1 MPSCPLGN
9 RATIVSPDPAI
20 TRLALDLA
28 ARVRD
33 AVAPSLGDP
42 GARAGVGVA
51 PGGDVTMAIDEIAER
66 VTEQCCAEAGD
77 IAFYSE
83 DRGYVE
89 MGRPRAILLI
99 DPIDG
104 TRPAAAGLESCCV
117 SVAVLPPSRDATLGD
132 VQFGVVH
139 EIKHGQRFYATRGE
153 GAHAQRADGSPL
165 PIVLSPNVDLRAL
178 FWTAGLRGRPVLPM
192 AILLEELIDGSSMHG
207 GFFDLGSATF
217 NMTRIVTGQ
226 LDAYVDMG
234 WLIVHELPQL
244 EAAFRAAGDGAVC
257 TNFPYDVAA
266 AALVVAEAGGIVT
279 AADGGPLAPCP
290 AIGSGDGWGVAVLA
304 SASKSLHDRLL
315 DATERGMHRLRAH
328 LVAGGHHSS
337 D

>member
-1 MPSCPLGN
+1 MS
-9 RATIVSPDPAI
+9 DPKI
-20 TRLALDLA
+20 DQLALDLA

-33 AVAPSLGDP
+33 AVAPSLGEAS
-42 GARAGVGVA
+42 ARAGVGVA
-51 PGGDVTMAIDEIAER
+51 PGGDVTMAIDEIAEH

-89 MGRPRAILLI
+89 IGRPRAILLV

-117 SVAVLPPSRDATLGD
+117 SVAVLPPSQDATLGD
-132 VQFGVVH
+132 VEFGVIH
-139 EIKHGQRFYATRGE
+139 EIKHGHRFFAGRGE
-153 GAHAQRADGSPL
+153 GAHAEHVNGWAL
-165 PIVLSPNVDLRAL
+165 PIALSANVDLRAL
-178 FWTAGLRGRPVLPM
+178 FWTAGLRGRPVVAM
-192 AILLEELIDGSSMHG
+192 SVLLEDLIDGSSMHG

-234 WLIVHELPQL
+234 WRAVHELPEL
-244 EAAFRAAGDGAVC
+244 EPAFRIAGDGAIC

-266 AALVVAEAGGIVT
+266 AALIVAEAGGIVT
-279 AADGGPLAPCP
+279 AADGAPLGGFP
-290 AIGSGDGWGVAVLA
+290 AVGSGEGFGVAVLA
-304 SASKSLHDRLL
+304 SASQPLHDRIL
-315 DATERGMHRLRAH
+315 DAVDQGMTRLRDH
-328 LVAGGHHSS
+328 LARARAVH
-337 D
+337 

>member
-1 MPSCPLGN
+1 MTST
-9 RATIVSPDPAI
+9 AASAPDPAV

-28 ARVRD
+28 GRVRD
-33 AVAPSLGDP
+33 AVAPSLGAP

-66 VTEQCCAEAGD
+66 VTEECCAEAGD

-89 MGRPRAILLI
+89 IGRPRAILLI
-99 DPIDG
+99 DPVDG

-117 SVAVLPPSRDATLGD
+117 SVAVLPASRDATLGD

-139 EIKHGQRFYATRGE
+139 ELKSGQRFFATRGE
-153 GAHAQRADGSPL
+153 GAHAERADGSSL

-178 FWTAGLRGRPVLPM
+178 FWASGLRGRPALPM
-192 AILLEELIDGSSMHG
+192 TVLLEELIDGCSMHG

-217 NMTRIVTGQ
+217 DMTRIVTGQ

-234 WLIVHELPQL
+234 WLVMHEIPEL
-244 EAAFRAAGDGAVC
+244 EGEFRRAGDGNVC
-257 TNFPYDVAA
+257 TNVPYDVAA
-266 AALVVAEAGGIVT
+266 AALVVSEAGGIVT
-279 AADGGPLAPCP
+279 AADGGSLAVSP

-304 SASKSLHDRLL
+304 SASRPLHDRLVE
-315 DATERGMHRLRAH
+315 ATGQGMQRLRAQ
-328 LVAGGHHSS
+328 VVGK
-337 D
+337 

>member
-1 MPSCPLGN
+1 MDDL
-9 RATIVSPDPAI
+9 DPVVDRFAI
-20 TRLALDLA
+20 DLT

-42 GARAGVGVA
+42 GARERVGVA

-66 VTEQCCAEAGD
+66 VVEAGCIEAGD

-89 MGRPRAILLI
+89 IGRPRATLVV

-117 SVAVLPPSRDATLGD
+117 SVAVVPASLEATLGD
-132 VQFGVVH
+132 VQLGIVQ
-139 EIKHGQRFYATRGE
+139 EIKSGHRFVARRGGGVE
-153 GAHAQRADGSPL
+153 TDQPVR
-165 PIVLSPNVDLRAL
+165 LSPNTDLGAL
-178 FWTAGLRGRPVLPM
+178 FWTAGLRGRPAMPM
-192 AILLEELIDGSSMHG
+192 TIVLEELIDGSGMRG
-207 GFFDLGSATF
+207 GYFDLGSATF

-226 LDAYVDMG
+226 LDAYVDVG
-234 WLIVHELPQL
+234 RYVVDVRPGL
-244 EAAFRAAGDGAVC
+244 EAAFRRVGDGAVC

-266 AALVVAEAGGIVT
+266 AALIVQEAGGVVT
-279 AADGGPLAPCP
+279 RPDGSSIAGHP
-290 AIGSGDGWGVAVLA
+290 AVGSGDGYGIAVVA
-304 SASKSLHDRLL
+304 SASPALHDRLL
-315 DATERGMHRLRAH
+315 AAIAEGMARLRATF
-328 LVAGGHHSS
+328 G

>member
-1 MPSCPLGN
+1 M
-9 RATIVSPDPAI
+9 TPDPAI

-28 ARVRD
+28 ARVRE
-33 AVAPSLGDP
+33 AVAPALGDP
-42 GARAGVGVA
+42 GARSGVGIA

-66 VTEQCCAEAGD
+66 VTEACCAEAGD
-77 IAFYSE
+77 VAFYSE
-83 DRGYVE
+83 DRGYIE
-89 MGRPRAILLI
+89 IGRPRAILLV

-117 SVAVLPPSRDATLGD
+117 SVAVLPPSRDASLGD

-139 EIKHGQRFYATRGE
+139 EIKHGQRFFATRDA
-153 GAHAQRADGSPL
+153 GAHVERADGTPV
-165 PIVLSPNVDLRAL
+165 PVRLSSNVDLRAL

-192 AILLEELIDGSSMHG
+192 AVLLEELIDGSSMHG

-234 WLIVHELPQL
+234 WLVLHELPDL
-244 EAAFRAAGDGAVC
+244 EPAFRLAGDGAVC

-279 AADGGPLAPCP
+279 AADGSSLATCP

-304 SASKSLHDRLL
+304 SASQPLHDRLL
-315 DATERGMHRLRAH
+315 DATERGMQRLRAH
-328 LVAGGHHSS
+328 VVGDGH
-337 D
+337 

>member
-1 MPSCPLGN
+1 VT
-9 RATIVSPDPAI
+9 AADPAI

-33 AVAPSLGDP
+33 AVAPSLGDQ
-42 GARAGVGVA
+42 GARVGVGVA
-51 PGGDVTMAIDEIAER
+51 PGGDVTMAIDEIAEQ

-89 MGRPRAILLI
+89 FGRPRAILLI

-117 SVAVLPPSRDATLGD
+117 SVAVLPASREATLGD

-139 EIKHGQRFYATRGE
+139 EIKHGQRFLATRGE
-153 GAHAQRADGSPL
+153 GAHAERADGTPL
-165 PIVLSPNVDLRAL
+165 PIALSPNVDLRAL
-178 FWTAGLRGRPVLPM
+178 FWTSGLRGRPVLAM
-192 AILLEELIDGSSMHG
+192 SVLLEELIDRSSMRG

-234 WLIVHELPQL
+234 WLMVHELPEL
-244 EAAFRAAGDGAVC
+244 EGAFRNAGEGAIC

-266 AALVVAEAGGIVT
+266 AALVVSEAGGVVT
-279 AADGGPLAPCP
+279 AADGESLGASP
-290 AIGSGDGWGVAVLA
+290 AIGSGEGWGVAVLA
-304 SASKSLHDRLL
+304 SASRPLHDRLL
-315 DATERGMHRLRAH
+315 EATRSGMQRLRAY
-328 LVAGGHHSS
+328 VAAK
-337 D
+337 